1 MRAVRHALWG
11 LTLTAAWMG
20 CGDVHVPLESGFG
33 KDVVAEA
40 YGEVLTWDSLAS
52 WVPDDL
58 NLEDSSAFAER
69 VIDRWMREQVMVTQA
84 RTQLQ
89 KELPS
94 LEQALEAYRRSL
106 LINTYENRYV
116 ESRLDTEVSEED
128 IAAYFE
134 AHPELFTLHDHAVRT
149 LYVHL
154 PDPKVAAQTRGA
166 NWSKKDQRA

>member
-58 NLEDSSAFAER
+58 NLKTVRPSPSGSS
-69 VIDRWMREQVMVTQA
+69 TGGCG
-84 RTQLQ
+84 
-89 KELPS
+89 S
-94 LEQALEAYRRSL
+94 RS
-106 LINTYENRYV
+106 
-116 ESRLDTEVSEED
+116 
-128 IAAYFE
+128 
-134 AHPELFTLHDHAVRT
+134 
-149 LYVHL
+149 
-154 PDPKVAAQTRGA
+154 
-166 NWSKKDQRA
+166 W

>member
-40 YGEVLTWDSLAS
+40 YGEALTWDSLAS

-58 NLEDSSAFAER
+58 NLEDSAAFAER

-94 LEQALEAYRRSL
+94 LEQALEAYRRALSL
-106 LINTYENRYV
+106 DPYNAECHQNDAV
-116 ESRLDTEVSEED
+116 ARLMGGD
-128 IAAYFE
+128 IEGARNGFR
-134 AHPELFTLHDHAVRT
+134 TAVRLLEDQGRSTEART
-149 LYVHL
+149 LRDKASAIVKL
-154 PDPKVAAQTRGA
+154 DAKPVP
-166 NWSKKDQRA
+166 